1 MELKNQTD
9 HVALLSLMMVGVL
22 TKRLSDVG
30 QLDDDTA
37 EHLHRLVQGVR
48 VHANHAGLSDLRIL
62 FDNIDKSMTAAKAA
76 EAIS

>member
-9 HVALLSLMMVGVL
+9 HIALLSLMMVGVL

-62 FDNIDKSMTAAKAA
+62 FDNIDKSMSAARAA